1 MSGPR
6 GPNTAPMTQQN
17 TSTAENADTGHVSGR
32 YWHKIDDGRLQC
44 DVCPRFC
51 RLREGQRGLCFVR
64 ARANDEIVL
73 TTYGRSSGFCVDPI
87 EKKPLNH
94 FLPGTPVLSF
104 GTAGCNL
111 ACKFCQNWDI
121 SKSRELDRLQAS
133 ASPQT
138 IAARAVEEGSR
149 SVAFTYND
157 PVIFLEYAVDVAEA
171 CREHGIRTVAVTAA
185 YIMEEPREE
194 FFRHMDAA
202 NVDLKAFT
210 ERFYWKVCGG
220 HLEPV
225 LETIKY
231 LKHETDVWF
240 ELTNLLIPGENDSE
254 AEIDLMTQWVM
265 EQLGPDVPLHF
276 TAFHPDWK
284 MMDKPRTPLQT
295 LVRSRD
301 IALKN
306 GLHYVYTGNVHD
318 FKGASTYCHNCG
330 DILIG
335 RDWYELSTW
344 NMATENGQGSCSNC
358 GTAVA
363 GVFDSLPGHWG
374 AKRMPIHVTA

>member
-1 MSGPR
+1 
-6 GPNTAPMTQQN
+6 MTQQN
-17 TSTAENADTGHVSGR
+17 TGTAEGPDTGYVSGR

-51 RLREGQRGLCFVR
+51 KLREGQRGLCFVR
-64 ARANDEIVL
+64 ARAHDEIVL

-121 SKSRELDRLQAS
+121 SKSRELDRLQARV
-133 ASPQT
+133 SPQA
-138 IAARAVEEGSR
+138 IAERAVEEGSR

-171 CREHGIRTVAVTAA
+171 CHGHGIKTVAVTAA
-185 YIMEEPREE
+185 YVTEEPREE

-220 HLEPV
+220 HLQPV
-225 LETIKY
+225 LETIEY

-254 AEIDLMTQWVM
+254 AEIDLMTQWIV

-284 MMDKPRTPLQT
+284 MMDKPCPPLRTLT
-295 LVRSRD
+295 RSRD

-306 GLHYVYTGNVHD
+306 GLRYVYTGNVHD
-318 FKGASTYCHNCG
+318 FEGSSTYCHNCG

-344 NMATENGQGSCSNC
+344 NMAAANGQGSCSNC
-358 GTAVA
+358 GTPVA
-363 GVFDSLPGHWG
+363 GVFDSAPGHWG
-374 AKRMPIHVTA
+374 ARRLPIHIAA

>member
-1 MSGPR
+1 MMQ
-6 GPNTAPMTQQN
+6 AKKKI
-17 TSTAENADTGHVSGR
+17 AEEADIAGVSGR
-32 YWHKIDDGRLQC
+32 YWHQIDDGRLQC
-44 DVCPRFC
+44 DLCPRFC
-51 RLREGQRGLCFVR
+51 KLREGQRGLCFVR

-121 SKSRELDRLQAS
+121 SKSREFDRLQDS
-133 ASPQT
+133 ASPGA
-138 IAARAVEEGSR
+138 IADAAVETKSL

-171 CREHGIRTVAVTAA
+171 CHEQGVKTVAVTAG
-185 YIMEEPREE
+185 YVEKEPREE
-194 FFRHMDAA
+194 FFRHMDAV

-210 ERFYWKVCGG
+210 DRFYWKVCGG

-240 ELTNLLIPGENDSE
+240 ELTTLLIPGENDSE
-254 AEIDLMTQWVM
+254 SEIEAMTQWIM
-265 EQLGPDVPLHF
+265 EHLGPDVPLHF

-284 MMDKPRTPLQT
+284 MRDKTSTPRMT
-295 LVRSRD
+295 LVRARK
-301 IALKN
+301 IAIKN
-306 GLHYVYTGNVHD
+306 GLRYVYTGNVHD
-318 FKGASTYCHNCG
+318 YKGGSTWCQHCG
-330 DILIG
+330 DLLIG

-344 NMATENGQGSCSNC
+344 NIKVENHQGSCSNC
-358 GTAVA
+358 GTSVA
-363 GVFDSLPGHWG
+363 GVFDGSPGQWG
-374 AKRMPIHVTA
+374 ARRLPIHIAA